1 MAGKSD
7 RASLDHSSTLQL
19 EEYAELQLGASLTT
33 NLSGPV
39 KGSLGLSQSRMIQS
53 DYVTHLS
60 ESEGGNLNDK
70 RVSVTQWEAEFVSD
84 SPDFLHSGCDYF
96 QNFSVF
102 YIIPPIL

>member
-7 RASLDHSSTLQL
+7 RASLDRSSTLQL
-19 EEYAELQLGASLTT
+19 EEYAELQLSASLTT
-33 NLSGPV
+33 DLSGSV
-39 KGSLGLSQSRMIQS
+39 EGSLGLSQSRMIQS

-84 SPDFLHSGCDYF
+84 PPDFLHSGCDFETFLY
-96 QNFSVF
+96 ST
-102 YIIPPIL
+102 